1 MVPFR
6 YGMGDL
12 VSHPG
17 DVCVK
22 QRFLGVGEHDCEV
35 SYSSRLLKGCRAG
48 TEMECNYRVE
58 AD

>member
-1 MVPFR
+1 
-6 YGMGDL
+6 MGWATL
-12 VSHPG
+12 SAIPEMS
-17 DVCVK
+17 VK